1 MSKYTYST
9 AESLP
14 ESHGRGEENVLM
26 LNPAGKLSKS
36 APSGIF
42 SLRRTRY
49 FNKDNFD
56 KTGHGVR
63 RSDLAEA
70 AIAEVNGEYKHADGV
85 RDHRAPIPRR

>member
-14 ESHGRGEENVLM
+14 ESHGRGKENALM
-26 LNPAGKLSKS
+26 LNPAAKLPKS

-42 SLRRTRY
+42 TLRRARY

-56 KTGHGVR
+56 ETGHGVR

-70 AIAEVNGEYKHADGV
+70 AIAEATEEYQHADGV
-85 RDHRAPIPRR
+85 RHRSPIPRR